1 MFLEYW
7 KRFKSWILPEKDI
20 WPINDYASLN
30 IKYVKPAAKYT
41 EMIRQLKISPYAKT
55 QLTLRFTN
63 LVSRYDKLISVYNF
77 RLNFL
82 RVLVMCG
89 GTMVP
94 SLVVAGEILD
104 DDQCQKPH
112 IVAWVTLVISIITSI
127 SSACMEIFSIQTK
140 YQNFILTSR
149 QLDHEAWTFLSLSGR
164 YAKFKRHSQC
174 WRKFAIQVE
183 HINSM
188 SIENFATLSQDP
200 EPANPPSMRY
210 IRANEFSQSVG
221 STLTSHSD
229 DLEIG
234 DGRVSG
240 VVTKDS
246 QIPDD
251 PRFEVHS
258 EPVQS
263 NINRDHSLDLVSRKM
278 RGLRPM
284 YSMV

>member
-1 MFLEYW
+1 ME
-7 KRFKSWILPEKDI
+7 PEQEI
-20 WPINDYASLN
+20 WPTNHYASLN
-30 IKYVKPAAKYT
+30 TKYKKSSAKYA
-41 EMIRQLKISPYAKT
+41 EMIRQLKLSPYAKT

-63 LVSRYDKLISVYNF
+63 LVNRYDRLIKTYNF

-89 GTMVP
+89 GTLVP

-104 DDQCQKPH
+104 DDECRKPH
-112 IVAWVTLVISIITSI
+112 IVAWITLVISIITSM

-149 QLDHEAWTFLSLSGR
+149 QLDYEAWTFFSLSGR
-164 YAKFKRHSQC
+164 YSKFKRHAYC

-188 SIENFATLSQDP
+188 SIENFASLSQDQ
-200 EPANPPSMRY
+200 EPSNPSSMRY
-210 IRANEFSQSVG
+210 IRTNEFSQSVG

-240 VVTKDS
+240 VVMKDD
-246 QIPDD
+246 QIPDE

-263 NINRDHSLDLVSRKM
+263 TINRDYSIEFVPRKM

-284 YSMV
+284 YSDSHE